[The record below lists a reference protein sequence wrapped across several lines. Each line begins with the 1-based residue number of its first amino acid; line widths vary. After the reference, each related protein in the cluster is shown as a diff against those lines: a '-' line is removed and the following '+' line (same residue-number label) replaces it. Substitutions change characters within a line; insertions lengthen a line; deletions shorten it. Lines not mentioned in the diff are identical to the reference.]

1 MIRFI
6 ARSAYLL
13 LVPQGKEVI
22 RNRAL
27 FPFLR
32 NSRMFK
38 AKLQEEVIRL
48 KELCIHMAIAVGKL
62 RRRSLISFRVVEA
75 RDDFKL
81 LTFIWTT
88 FKLKWSNTV
97 TFSKIYPRKHVA
109 WCVYCWVMWLDVSM
123 ATVYMLTAKSEEMCQ
138 LLKDRCCP
146 DSAVNK
152 GPEHSQQIDQ

>member
-48 KELCIHMAIAVGKL
+48 KELCIHMAIVVGKL

-81 LTFIWTT
+81 LTFI
-88 FKLKWSNTV
+88 
-97 TFSKIYPRKHVA
+97 
-109 WCVYCWVMWLDVSM
+109 
-123 ATVYMLTAKSEEMCQ
+123 
-138 LLKDRCCP
+138 
-146 DSAVNK
+146 
-152 GPEHSQQIDQ
+152 